1 MNRAFVR
8 KHIASVSIVLFLG
21 ILFVVAS
28 IKPHF
33 LFNRDGS
40 LRDFGV
46 GFKKKTI
53 VPMWLTVMVIAIM
66 SYYAVLYVLAAPK
79 LGRFIL

>member
-21 ILFVVAS
+21 ILFIVSS

-66 SYYAVLYVLAAPK
+66 SYYAVLYVLAVPK
-79 LGRFIL
+79 LGRLIL